1 MKRDMELIRKLVLAL
16 EDAPTGYAPDNLNIE
31 GYASDQIGYH
41 AYLMI
46 DAGLATGKKDVGE
59 FGSTSPEAM
68 LTNLTWA
75 GHEFAEAARDESRW
89 KNAMSVVREKGG
101 SVTISV
107 LTQILTGLMKGAFGL
122 P

>member
-1 MKRDMELIRKLVLAL
+1 MKRDMELVRKLVLMI
-16 EDAPTGYAPDNLNIE
+16 EDGPNGYAPENLKIE
-31 GYASDQIGYH
+31 GYSAEQVGYH

-46 DAGLATGKKDVGE
+46 NAGLAIGLETGE

-68 LTNLTWA
+68 LTSLTWA

-89 KNAMSVVREKGG
+89 KKAMAMVREKGG